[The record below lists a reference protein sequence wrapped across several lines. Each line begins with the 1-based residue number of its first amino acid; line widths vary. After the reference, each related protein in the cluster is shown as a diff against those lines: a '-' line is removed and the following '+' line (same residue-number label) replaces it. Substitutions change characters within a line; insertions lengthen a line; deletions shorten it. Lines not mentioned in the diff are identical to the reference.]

1 MFVPAGD
8 RFRLSPETRERV
20 LSRGSRCPAESTH
33 RALKP
38 AAVSA
43 LVQLAREAVRHQWG
57 SFVPGDPQ
65 IATRWHFDVATGGWV
80 DDAVVIQMDT
90 KPFGRGAVRECFR
103 MKEVHLNAAREPG
116 ATSDRLTFQAIAFAV
131 LELSRGRHR
140 TLWVAKRSIADHHRK
155 FLHREACQNDV
166 IHQTLAKHYAELFNR
181 EVHRRSAETGL
192 GRCGAHDV
200 DFLLPHMIELSDGR
214 TFGVEAFMFGDYTKH
229 NTNNGHTLGSRTT
242 PQAFSYFT
250 FIQSGRRL
258 MIVDIQGVGDLYTDP
273 VIHSLP
279 SHFSGAMTDD
289 LRVVPLLPYFA
300 LSPHEE
306 RQGAPLGAET
316 VSDLIRWDRHRPARA
331 GAAAAGPPGRPP
343 ALWRRCD
350 RGPRQHPRGGP
361 GRLVR
366 LAGRAAS
373 R

>member
-1 MFVPAGD
+1 MFVRAED
-8 RFRLSPETRERV
+8 RFWLSPETRDRV
-20 LSRGSRCPAESTH
+20 LSGGARCPAEDTN

-38 AAVSA
+38 EAVSA
-43 LVQLAREAVRHQWG
+43 LVQRARDAVRHQWA

-90 KPFGRGAVRECFR
+90 TPFGRGAVRECFR

-116 ATSDRLTFQAIAFAV
+116 ATSCRLTFRAVALAF

-140 TLWVAKRSIADHHRK
+140 TLWVAKRSITDHHRR

-181 EVHRRSAETGL
+181 EVHRRSTETGL

-214 TFGVEAFMFGDYTKH
+214 TFGAEAFMFGDYAKH
-229 NTNNGHTLGSRTT
+229 NTNSGHTLGSRTT

-279 SHFSGAMTDD
+279 SHFSGAMTDAIGELNFSLKGFALFLWSHRHND
-289 LRVVPLLPYFA
+289 VDRLLGLPYFA
-300 LSPHEE
+300 LSPHEQ
-306 RQGAPLGAET
+306 RHNAPQSAKT
-316 VSDLIRWDRHRPARA
+316 VSDLIAMTTTARRDRERRSRT
-331 GAAAAGPPGRPP
+331 PPGDLPRPP
-343 ALWRRCD
+343 T
-350 RGPRQHPRGGP
+350 
-361 GRLVR
+361 
-366 LAGRAAS
+366 S
-373 R
+373 